1 MAKSKEVKIALLGC
15 GKLGQGLYKLWKETR
30 LMIKEQTGIDLAIS
44 HILVKHKK
52 HKRDSTIPVD
62 ILTDNIKDILK
73 DPEVQIVIDTIG
85 GIEPTYGIIKQ
96 FLNRGCH
103 VVSAN
108 RALLASKMRE
118 VFELAR
124 SRKVHLQFDAA
135 LGGGIPIV
143 RMLKRDLIASR
154 IRGMWGI
161 ASGNANYLL
170 TEMHRSKKP
179 LKEVLKIPEL
189 QRLTES
195 HMLIDYEGADSAQK
209 LALLAAMAFGVEVNY
224 LQVHAE
230 GISHIKQVDIQFAE
244 EFGYRIKLLAILR
257 DRDEGLEL
265 RVHPTLV
272 PEDHP
277 LNSVQYDY
285 NAFYIQTDL
294 VGEFMLYGKGAGIYP
309 AANMI
314 IRDLVEVATSIKT
327 SSKYMYEFPL
337 WRDKKV
343 LPIEEIN
350 SGYYLRLICLDI
362 PGVMGRIATILGE
375 NNINI
380 GSAHA
385 NRKEQIKPE
394 KTAYVN
400 IFIESAKEKDIFT
413 SISQINKS
421 KIIKGEITVIRILG
435 ERINVSDS
443 ARTG

>member
-1 MAKSKEVKIALLGC
+1 MAKSREVKIALLGC
-15 GKLGQGLYKLWKETR
+15 GKLGQGLFKLWKEKR
-30 LMIKEQTGIDLAIS
+30 LKIKEQTGIDLALS
-44 HILVKHKK
+44 HILVKHKN
-52 HKRDSTIPVD
+52 HKRDSAIPAD
-62 ILTDNIKDILK
+62 IITDNINDILK
-73 DPEVQIVIDTIG
+73 DLDVQIVIDAMG

-103 VVSAN
+103 IVSAN

-143 RMLKRDLIASR
+143 RMLKRDLIASN
-154 IRGMWGI
+154 IKEMWGI
-161 ASGNANYLL
+161 VSGNANYLL
-170 TEMHRSKKP
+170 TEMHRSKKS
-179 LKEVLKIPEL
+179 LKDVLKLPEL
-189 QRLTES
+189 QRLTEG

-209 LALLAAMAFGVEVNY
+209 IALLAAMAFGVEINY

-230 GISHIKQVDIQFAE
+230 GISHIKQVDIIFAE
-244 EFGYRIKLLAILR
+244 EFGYRIKLLAVLK
-257 DRDEGLEL
+257 DRNEGLEL
-265 RVHPTLV
+265 RVHPTLI
-272 PEDHP
+272 PKDHP
-277 LNSVQYDY
+277 MNSVQYDY
-285 NAFYIQTDL
+285 NAFYIHTDI
-294 VGEFMLYGKGAGIYP
+294 VGEYMLYGKGAGIYP

-337 WRDKKV
+337 WHDKNV

-350 SGYYLRLICLDI
+350 SGYYLRFTCLDI

-385 NRKEQIKPE
+385 TRKAQIKSE
-394 KTAYVN
+394 KMGFVN
-400 IFIESAKEKDIFT
+400 IFIESAKEKDIF
-413 SISQINKS
+413 SAISQIKKF
-421 KIIKGEITVIRILG
+421 KIIKGETTVIRILG
-435 ERINVSDS
+435 EQRNVSN
-443 ARTG
+443 